1 MKNPS
6 FRRLNLSMILRSNM
20 GISALVVLAFV
31 FGIIV
36 GKQSNI
42 PVINNPATLLA
53 HGSVLHLDD
62 LPYKSTVHNDK
73 QGSPIRK
80 KQFIQPFIIPNLSG
94 FQVATL
100 TDGQTVET
108 HAHESMHEI
117 FYVLSG
123 LGTFEVDGKAHSV
136 SPGTMVHLAPHEIHS
151 IRTNDSDL
159 TVAYFG
165 ITI

>member
-1 MKNPS
+1 
-6 FRRLNLSMILRSNM
+6 M
-20 GISALVVLAFV
+20 GICALVVLVFF
-31 FGIIV
+31 FGIFV
-36 GKQSNI
+36 GKQSNL
-42 PVINNPATLLA
+42 PVVNNPSTLLT
-53 HGSVLHLDD
+53 HGSVLNLDD

-80 KQFIQPFIIPNLSG
+80 KQFIQPFVIPNLSG

-108 HAHESMHEI
+108 HDHESMHEI

-123 LGTFEVDGKAHSV
+123 LGTFDVDGVALSV
-136 SPGTMVHLAPHEIHS
+136 SPGTMVHLAPHEKHS

-165 ITI
+165 ITV